1 MNKSIYQNLLIII
14 QYLAQKKRG
23 EISIIFLLSIVGS
36 FLELAT
42 ISIALPFFS
51 VLLDQSYIVE
61 NNLLSKFYL
70 DNFTDNFNKEN
81 ILLFFVIIF
90 SVVITVSTFFRAF
103 VIYLTTQ
110 FCNKLSFNISE
121 SLFQTYM
128 SKPLIFHINKNS
140 NILMN
145 SVTRQSSDISQI
157 MNHLILATSS
167 LMTLFFIFFFIFFYN
182 PLITSMA
189 IIVIFSIYYFIAFI
203 LKNFFLRNSKEANK
217 NQILIFKLIRE
228 SFFAINEII
237 LNKTKH
243 YHIKLFSEYGKKL
256 YLANTKNQVASMVP
270 KYFIEMSVMLFFS
283 IGIFFVKNSHQDFDS
298 TIPYFGVLVLA
309 VFRSMPLINMM
320 FVSYSGIMSK
330 SKSIID
336 ISSNLRGKKLNL
348 NNVEKYS
355 KFIRK
360 KLIFKKSIELK
371 NISFQY
377 NKSRKI
383 IDNFS
388 IKIFKNDKIGIYG
401 KSGVGKTTFLNL
413 LMFLIQ
419 PDKGFIKIDN
429 KIVRKNKLENWHN
442 LYSYVPQNSFL
453 YDANIIQ
460 NIIGNN
466 DENDE
471 KLERVLRT
479 VELDN
484 LFHSKKNRLKKLG
497 EFGTKLSGGQKQR
510 VSIARA
516 LYSDRQII
524 VFDEATNS
532 LDKVLE
538 KRIINRILNLKDKT
552 FIMVSHDI
560 KNFKRFNKK
569 III

>member
-1 MNKSIYQNLLIII
+1 M
-14 QYLAQKKRG
+14 
-23 EISIIFLLSIVGS
+23 
-36 FLELAT
+36 
-42 ISIALPFFS
+42 
-51 VLLDQSYIVE
+51 
-61 NNLLSKFYL
+61 
-70 DNFTDNFNKEN
+70 
-81 ILLFFVIIF
+81 
-90 SVVITVSTFFRAF
+90 
-103 VIYLTTQ
+103 
-110 FCNKLSFNISE
+110 
-121 SLFQTYM
+121 
-128 SKPLIFHINKNS
+128 
-140 NILMN
+140 
-145 SVTRQSSDISQI
+145 
-157 MNHLILATSS
+157 
-167 LMTLFFIFFFIFFYN
+167 
-182 PLITSMA
+182 ITSLA
-189 IIVIFSIYYFIAFI
+189 IIVIFSIYFFIAFI
-203 LKNFFLRNSKEANK
+203 LKNFFLRNSKKANK

-237 LNKTKH
+237 LNKTKP
-243 YHIKLFSEYGKKL
+243 YHIKLFNEYGKKL
-256 YLANTKNQVASMVP
+256 YLANTRNQVASMVP

-298 TIPYFGVLVLA
+298 TIPYFGVLILA

-336 ISSNLRGKKLNL
+336 ISSNLKGKKLNL
-348 NNVEKYS
+348 NYVEKYS
-355 KFIRK
+355 KFIKK

-419 PDKGFIKIDN
+419 PDKGSIKIDN

-460 NIIGNN
+460 NIICNN
-466 DENDE
+466 DENN
-471 KLERVLRT
+471 KKFERVLKT

-484 LFHSKKNRLKKLG
+484 LFHSKKSRLKKLG

-516 LYSDRQII
+516 LYSNRQII

-532 LDKVLE
+532 LDKGLE